1 MNNIKGG
8 ANQQRGIEQLITIKS
23 DVTIEFNRYESVFY
37 YETLEMY
44 TSEFV
49 NLISYKNTVSETE
62 LNDFIIVKD
71 SDKSCSREST
81 KICDTLM
88 KIKDN
93 ALKINT
99 EPTTTINTSGIGSY
113 ILESIILNKIYKHS
127 LINLIKDPTKSS
139 TSLQRNC
146 SDVMSGGRSTGCLLH
161 RMYLHKS
168 SNRIRLIPVVP
179 KEGAGIYFETDVVDH
194 NDERDLN
201 SNLVHR
207 IMIPKNFKISPTVAG
222 ALLLLDK
229 PSFVS
234 RTISC
239 R

>member
-49 NLISYKNTVSETE
+49 NLISYKNTVSDTE

-71 SDKSCSREST
+71 TDKSCSREST

-93 ALKINT
+93 ALKTNT
-99 EPTTTINTSGIGSY
+99 EPTTTINTSGIG
-113 ILESIILNKIYKHS
+113 L
-127 LINLIKDPTKSS
+127 
-139 TSLQRNC
+139 
-146 SDVMSGGRSTGCLLH
+146 
-161 RMYLHKS
+161 
-168 SNRIRLIPVVP
+168 
-179 KEGAGIYFETDVVDH
+179 
-194 NDERDLN
+194 
-201 SNLVHR
+201 
-207 IMIPKNFKISPTVAG
+207 
-222 ALLLLDK
+222 
-229 PSFVS
+229 
-234 RTISC
+234 
-239 R
+239 